1 MQRTILLIST
11 VVIALTLSG
20 CPGPGVSPTRYPV
33 RVDGIGDSPNYPLRA
48 AEFERAEIMSFAPG
62 MTDISTAY
70 NLLSAEVQIAATIY
84 RSSKEG
90 RAPELA
96 TQFQAEKI
104 QIEQYHPGA
113 QLLEEKSITLEKNG
127 QTYPALKASYQYRGI
142 FMHRP
147 QTVYSELVYWS
158 HGENYLKLRS
168 TAPIAQREK
177 AEAKNM
183 ELLNAVN
190 WAN

>member
-1 MQRTILLIST
+1 MKRITLLIS
-11 VVIALTLSG
+11 IAIITLTLAG

-33 RVDGIGDSPNYPLRA
+33 RVDGIGDSPNYPLKA
-48 AEFERAEIMSFAPG
+48 AGFERAEIMSFAPG
-62 MTDISTAY
+62 MTDVSTAY
-70 NLLSAEVQIAATIY
+70 NLLSPDIQIAATIY
-84 RSSKEG
+84 RSSKVG
-90 RAPELA
+90 RAPDMA
-96 TQFQAEKI
+96 TQFQAEKK
-104 QIEQYHPGA
+104 QIEHYHPGA

-127 QTYPALKASYQYRGI
+127 QTYPALKASYQYGGT

-158 HGENYLKLRS
+158 HGKNYLKLRS

-177 AEAKNM
+177 AEGKNM